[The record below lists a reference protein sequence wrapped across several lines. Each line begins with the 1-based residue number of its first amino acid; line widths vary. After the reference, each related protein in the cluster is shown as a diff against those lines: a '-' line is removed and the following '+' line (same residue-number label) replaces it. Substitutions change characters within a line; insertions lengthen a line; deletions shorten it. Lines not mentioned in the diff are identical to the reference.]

1 MSEIQDKNTSGSAS
15 GPSIVARVKE
25 VVTGAL
31 PTTEPEIS
39 DVEVRPA
46 ASPYQRIHA
55 IINPAAGQDEPVLS
69 ALNRVFQAA
78 GVEWEIHVTKQGG
91 DAERYAREA
100 VAAGADCVAVYGGD
114 GTQME
119 AAGGLAGSDVPLAI
133 LPGGTANVLSIELG
147 IPGSAEEAAAMI
159 TTKPTMRRWVDVGEV
174 NGQRFILRVGLGL
187 EAQMVEGADRDMKN
201 RMGVFAYALSALQAL
216 RDPQPAHYQMV
227 IDGQEI
233 ESDGLSC
240 IITNVGS
247 LGQPGLTFPGIVDV
261 SDGKLDVFV
270 IRQAD
275 LGSLMSMVTAVVANN
290 EPGENP
296 NGPLQHWQGS
306 NIKIVPTPLQSLQVD
321 GEVLEPA
328 PLDIKVIPRAVQI
341 VVPAP

>member
-1 MSEIQDKNTSGSAS
+1 MSETQDNPTSDAAT

-25 VVTGAL
+25 VVTAAL
-31 PTTEPEIS
+31 PTSNPATS
-39 DVEVRPA
+39 NVEARPA
-46 ASPYQRIHA
+46 ASPYKRIHA
-55 IINPAAGQDEPVLS
+55 IINPAAGQDEPVL
-69 ALNRVFQAA
+69 ATLNRVFKAA
-78 GVEWEIHVTKQGG
+78 DVEWEVHVTKQGG

-147 IPGSAEEAAAMI
+147 IPGTLEEAASMI
-159 TTKPTMRRWVDVGEV
+159 TTKPTKRRWVDVGEV

-216 RDPQPAHYQMV
+216 RDPQPAHYAMT
-227 IDGQEI
+227 IDGQTV

-247 LGQPGLTFPGIVDV
+247 LGQPGITFPGIVDV
-261 SDGKLDVFV
+261 SDGFLDVFV

-275 LGSLMSMVTAVVANN
+275 LGSLMSMITAVVVNN
-290 EPGENP
+290 EPGESP
-296 NGPLQHWQGS
+296 SGPLQHWRGS
-306 NIKIVPTPLQSLQVD
+306 EIKIVPTPLQSLQVD

-341 VVPAP
+341 VVPS

>member
-1 MSEIQDKNTSGSAS
+1 MNEIRDKRVVDAVTTKSSIDDNAGRADNTAGVSA
-15 GPSIVARVKE
+15 ARQSD
-25 VVTGAL
+25 GA
-31 PTTEPEIS
+31 T
-39 DVEVRPA
+39 RA
-46 ASPYQRIHA
+46 AVSPYKRIHV

-69 ALNRVFQAA
+69 SLNRVFQAA
-78 GVEWEIHVTKQGG
+78 DVEWEVHVTKQGG
-91 DAERYAREA
+91 DAERFAREA

-119 AAGGLAGSDVPLAI
+119 AARGLTGSDVPLAI

-147 IPGSAEEAAAMI
+147 IPGAAEDAAAMI
-159 TTKPTMRRWVDVGEV
+159 TSKPTRRRWVDVGEV
-174 NGQRFILRVGLGL
+174 NGHRFILRVGLGL
-187 EAQMVEGADRDMKN
+187 EAQMVEGADREKKD

-216 RDPQPAHYQMV
+216 RDPQPAHYEMM
-227 IDGQEI
+227 IDGQRV

-240 IITNVGS
+240 IITNVRS
-247 LGQPGLTFPGIVDV
+247 LGQSGINLPPTVDV

-275 LGSLMSMVTAVVANN
+275 VASVMRMLTTVVSGS

-296 NGPLQHWQGS
+296 DGPLQHWQGS
-306 NIKIVPTPLQSLQVD
+306 AITIVPTPLQSLQVD
-321 GEVLEPA
+321 GEVLQPA

-341 VVPAP
+341 VVPAA

>member
-1 MSEIQDKNTSGSAS
+1 MSEIRDRRVADAVTTNNRAGAGDGRAAAS
-15 GPSIVARVKE
+15 PAVPK
-25 VVTGAL
+25 
-31 PTTEPEIS
+31 P
-39 DVEVRPA
+39 DVPDAEAPPA
-46 ASPYQRIHA
+46 ASPYKRIHA

-78 GVEWEIHVTKQGG
+78 DVEWEIHVTKQSG
-91 DAERYAREA
+91 DAERFAREA

-119 AAGGLAGSDVPLAI
+119 AARGLTGSDVPLAI

-147 IPGSAEEAAAMI
+147 IPGSAEAAAAML
-159 TTKPTMRRWVDVGEV
+159 TSQPTMRRWVDVGEV

-187 EAQMVEGADRDMKN
+187 EAQMVEGADREKKD

-216 RDPQPAHYQMV
+216 RDPQPAHYAMT
-227 IDGQEI
+227 IDGQSV

-240 IITNVGS
+240 IITNVRS
-247 LGQPGLTFPGIVDV
+247 LGQSGINLPASVDV

-275 LGSLMSMVTAVVANN
+275 LASLMRMLTTVVVGS
-290 EPGENP
+290 EPGEGP
-296 NGPLQHWQGS
+296 DGPLHHWQGS
-306 NIKIVPTPLQSLQVD
+306 EISIVPTPLQSLQVD
-321 GEVLEPA
+321 GEVLDPTA
-328 PLDIKVIPRAVQI
+328 LAIKVIPRAVQI